1 MIGITGGNGFIGQNL
16 IKAVQEKNIE
26 YRSFVRAPS
35 GDQNT
40 YFINSING
48 NTNWSAALTQ
58 VKILIHI
65 ASIAHGRSKNPED
78 YKNVNYLGTVNL
90 AKYAAAAGVKRFIFI
105 STIGVNG
112 TSNSV
117 AFNYS
122 DKPAPAD
129 DYTVSK
135 YDAEVGLNKIAKET
149 GMEVVIIRP
158 PLVYGK
164 NAPGNFGVLL
174 KIAQKNLPL
183 PLGSINNERSFV
195 AIDNLIDL
203 VMTCIYHHN
212 AANKTFLVSDD
223 ESISTSN
230 LLRKLTLA
238 AGKRPYLLPVPVSY
252 LRFLSSLIGKRATID
267 KFSSSL
273 TVDIGYTKKILN
285 WKPPITLSEGILRC
299 FK

>member
-1 MIGITGGNGFIGQNL
+1 MIGITGGSGFVGLNL
-16 IKAVQEKNIE
+16 IKAVQQKNIE

-35 GDQNT
+35 NDQNT

-48 NTNWSAALTQ
+48 NTNWSDALNQ
-58 VKILIHI
+58 VKVLIHI

-90 AKYAAAAGVKRFIFI
+90 AKYAASVGVKRFIFI

-122 DKPAPAD
+122 DNPEPSD
-129 DYTVSK
+129 DYSVSK

-158 PLVYGK
+158 PLVYGI
-164 NAPGNFGVLL
+164 NAPGNFGILL
-174 KIAQKNLPL
+174 KMAKKNLPL

-195 AIDNLIDL
+195 SIDNLIDL
-203 VMTCIYHHN
+203 VMTCIDHKN
-212 AANKTFLVSDD
+212 ASNRTFLVSDD
-223 ESISTSN
+223 ENISTSN
-230 LLRKLTLA
+230 FLKKLTLA
-238 AGKRPYLLPVPVSY
+238 GGKKPRLLPMPVSY
-252 LRFLSSLIGKRATID
+252 LRFLSSLIGKKSIID
-267 KFSSSL
+267 KFSCSL
-273 TVDIGYTKKILN
+273 TVDIEYTKKTLN